1 MLSGCS
7 RNRNASGEEWAAFAN
22 LLRREGA
29 AKRPLGCARRSEVR
43 SWKQRSTSARSA
55 SIGLFPEQSAYSPTF
70 TARGAV
76 SADKAVATKD
86 SVRLCDGRDGNRSDP
101 AGLGRRWRLDGA
113 NGSARGRR
121 VSDHLVRQWGEAHPL
136 RIVSQRDLPR
146 STPTLLLS
154 QPDVVAQFQTCLT
167 ADGSLD
173 RILDAV
179 QA

>member
-1 MLSGCS
+1 MGGMAIVAIPLDSAGGG
-7 RNRNASGEEWAAFAN
+7 AS
-22 LLRREGA
+22 
-29 AKRPLGCARRSEVR
+29 
-43 SWKQRSTSARSA
+43 
-55 SIGLFPEQSAYSPTF
+55 
-70 TARGAV
+70 TARMDRLVGV
-76 SADKAVATKD
+76 GSLITWYD
-86 SVRLCDGRDGNRSDP
+86 SG
-101 AGLGRRWRLDGA
+101 
-113 NGSARGRR
+113 
-121 VSDHLVRQWGEAHPL
+121 GEAHPL